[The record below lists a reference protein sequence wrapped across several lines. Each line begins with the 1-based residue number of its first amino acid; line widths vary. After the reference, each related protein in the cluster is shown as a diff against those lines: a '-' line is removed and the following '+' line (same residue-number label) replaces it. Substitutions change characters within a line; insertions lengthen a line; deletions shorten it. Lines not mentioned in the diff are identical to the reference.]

1 MRFFVSLFLSLAL
14 LLMGCHSSKK
24 AERKQKHK
32 TERST
37 GKAVPKDVNK
47 VIKTALTYEGTKYKY
62 GGITKKGID
71 CSGLMYVSFKEA
83 GIELPRSSYEQS
95 KSFKAI
101 KLSEVQK
108 GDLVFFAT
116 GNDKNKISHVGL
128 VIEVSKAKD
137 IYFIHATTQRGV
149 CKDWLSQEY
158 YKERYVKAVR
168 VL

>member
-1 MRFFVSLFLSLAL
+1 MRFFVCLFLFLAL
-14 LLMGCHSSKK
+14 LLIGCHSSKK
-24 AERKQKHK
+24 ADRKQKQK
-32 TERST
+32 TERGTVKTES
-37 GKAVPKDVNK
+37 KDVSK
-47 VIKTALTYEGTKYKY
+47 VIKTALSYEGTRYKY
-62 GGITKKGID
+62 GGITKNGID

-83 GIELPRSSYEQS
+83 GVELPRSSYEQS
-95 KSFKAI
+95 KSFKEI
-101 KLSEVQK
+101 KLSEVRK